1 MPEDITPMNTNLAL
15 NKPITVS
22 STLYPVPQEA
32 VDGNITISKWATN
45 DVNTAEH
52 SLVIDLEQEYTINNI
67 DIYWGYNNHSIK
79 TKILV
84 SSDGINYTECASENY
99 NPTAQAGEVVIHN
112 IAFNSIKTRYVKA
125 VFTAYMKEWGL
136 WCYEFEVY
144 KR

>member
-1 MPEDITPMNTNLAL
+1 MLFR
-15 NKPITVS
+15 

-32 VDGNITISKWATN
+32 VDGNTTISKWATN

-99 NPTAQAGEVVIHN
+99 NPTA
-112 IAFNSIKTRYVKA
+112 
-125 VFTAYMKEWGL
+125 
-136 WCYEFEVY
+136 
-144 KR
+144 